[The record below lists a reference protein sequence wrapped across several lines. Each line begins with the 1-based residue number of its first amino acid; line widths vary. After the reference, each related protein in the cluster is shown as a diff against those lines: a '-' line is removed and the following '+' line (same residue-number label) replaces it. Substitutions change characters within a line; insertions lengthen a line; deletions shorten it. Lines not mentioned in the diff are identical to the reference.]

1 MSRMVKI
8 QVTDDVYELLFSD
21 KFGSDGDTADE
32 RLSRALDLAD
42 LMLVYRQRP

>member
-1 MSRMVKI
+1 MSRMVEI

-21 KFGSDGDTADE
+21 KVGSEGDTADQ
-32 RLSRALDLAD
+32 RMSRALDSAD